1 MLNRVWEHKSIKN
14 IDKLEEIKDNRNL
27 WFQEDNSADLSLYEF
42 FNHLNEGFSKIQNYE
57 QLNSF
62 LSESET
68 YFNKIRKKMFPT
80 ERKERN
86 LINLLKNHLKKRL
99 INRLLDFLRKKLGY

>member
-68 YFNKIRKKMFPT
+68 YFNKIRKKMVPYGEKREKLDKFI
-80 ERKERN
+80 KES
-86 LINLLKNHLKKRL
+86 LKKKT
-99 INRLLDFLRKKLGY
+99 N